1 MKSIKDFLE
10 QNWVS
15 SDENNWVD
23 SEDVVA
29 TNERKVW
36 DEWITKNWVV
46 MKLTKH
52 VYKGKKV
59 YYIVFP
65 STGKEGYYIK
75 LDWVLTK
82 LWVAEWNGDDMSF
95 YIDYQVGLDWKRI
108 G

>member
-1 MKSIKDFLE
+1 MAKSVDDFLRKFEAQNEENE
-10 QNWVS
+10 QEKE
-15 SDENNWVD
+15 ENN
-23 SEDVVA
+23 S
-29 TNERKVW
+29 NERKVW
-36 DEWITKNWVV
+36 DAWITKNWVA

-95 YIDYQVGLDWKRI
+95 YIDYQIGLDWKRI